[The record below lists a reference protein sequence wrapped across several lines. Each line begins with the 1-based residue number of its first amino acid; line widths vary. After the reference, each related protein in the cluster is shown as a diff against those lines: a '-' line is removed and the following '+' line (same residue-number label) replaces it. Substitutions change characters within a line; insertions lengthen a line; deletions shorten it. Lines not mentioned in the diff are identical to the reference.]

1 MSCGW
6 PQKYPS
12 KHPKQLLFEDDL
24 CLLVGKSLKPLSIV
38 DDLWFRRTILNQ
50 EPRVHFPDRTTFRYS
65 LLPAFVARVNETYV
79 FPHLNSALAVSLTF
93 DLWMSRKGEDVF
105 SLVAHWT
112 DENWEYRHCNLGL
125 VRVESTA
132 GIDLSV
138 VFKGILDRYNL
149 TDRTFAYVKDDGSNL
164 HTLARALD
172 GIVTCKSLGITKP
185 LQGDCLAHALSG
197 SCGKATT
204 VEVEKRVPGG
214 HDGTIGM
221 IGKAHA
227 EFQKCVTY
235 TKKSAVGTRL
245 LTQAQKHE
253 KVPVSKLYTEVKT
266 RFTSKFKYYADILQ
280 NRPAMRY
287 MFGSL
292 VADKY
297 MDRLPS
303 ADAWRTA
310 EVVVEALR
318 YPATICYKTQDRGH
332 WMLGDAVHRVVA
344 LHIEF
349 RDECSTS
356 REQAEVGDDRFL
368 CLKYEMMKQVLT
380 HLDPFLLSLKQ
391 FHAEKA
397 HMFLSLALHPRY
409 KGLSSVVGYLENNT
423 EVAKALR
430 DKYDNEV
437 LIPMCI
443 AYKKSSTPVSETTG
457 EVVVTETNVAS
468 SKYADL
474 EEEDDGADSEVDPA
488 VESVRAELARFRR
501 LKIPDPEKVL
511 EPYGKEDFDDDI
523 NTN

>member
-1 MSCGW
+1 
-6 PQKYPS
+6 
-12 KHPKQLLFEDDL
+12 
-24 CLLVGKSLKPLSIV
+24 
-38 DDLWFRRTILNQ
+38 
-50 EPRVHFPDRTTFRYS
+50 
-65 LLPAFVARVNETYV
+65 
-79 FPHLNSALAVSLTF
+79 
-93 DLWMSRKGEDVF
+93 
-105 SLVAHWT
+105 
-112 DENWEYRHCNLGL
+112 
-125 VRVESTA
+125 
-132 GIDLSV
+132 
-138 VFKGILDRYNL
+138 
-149 TDRTFAYVKDDGSNL
+149 
-164 HTLARALD
+164 
-172 GIVTCKSLGITKP
+172 
-185 LQGDCLAHALSG
+185 
-197 SCGKATT
+197 
-204 VEVEKRVPGG
+204 
-214 HDGTIGM
+214 M

-443 AYKKSSTPVSETTG
+443 AYKKSNTPVSETTG

-474 EEEDDGADSEVDPA
+474 EEEDDGADNEVDPA
-488 VESVRAELARFRR
+488 VESVRAELARFRK
-501 LKIPDPEKVL
+501 LKIPDPEKVKLCPWWKANAHLFPWCAPVARAISGIPGSQIENERIFSIAGLVVGLRRTKLSAESLDMIVHIFKNFPDDPLAGLTQIAGDESELVKKWAEYVSNPQEAMETFEKEL
-511 EPYGKEDFDDDI
+511 EEADVLEYPSSQIIVCAVKLI
-523 NTN
+523 

>member
-1 MSCGW
+1 MLCHPALLSEGE
-6 PQKYPS
+6 PPPLKKQRLAKGFVKYEPS
-12 KHPKQLLFEDDL
+12 KGVGALISHSDL
-24 CLLVGKSLKPLSIV
+24 HKSFL
-38 DDLWFRRTILNQ
+38 
-50 EPRVHFPDRTTFRYS
+50 
-65 LLPAFVARVNETYV
+65 NET
-79 FPHLNSALAVSLTF
+79 
-93 DLWMSRKGEDVF
+93 
-105 SLVAHWT
+105 
-112 DENWEYRHCNLGL
+112 
-125 VRVESTA
+125 
-132 GIDLSV
+132 
-138 VFKGILDRYNL
+138 
-149 TDRTFAYVKDDGSNL
+149 
-164 HTLARALD
+164 
-172 GIVTCKSLGITKP
+172 
-185 LQGDCLAHALSG
+185 
-197 SCGKATT
+197 
-204 VEVEKRVPGG
+204 
-214 HDGTIGM
+214 
-221 IGKAHA
+221 
-227 EFQKCVTY
+227 
-235 TKKSAVGTRL
+235 
-245 LTQAQKHE
+245 HE

-266 RFTSKFKYYADILQ
+266 RFTSQFKYYAGILQ

-368 CLKYEMMKQVLT
+368 CLKYAMMKQVLT

-437 LIPMCI
+437 RIPMCI
-443 AYKKSSTPVSETTG
+443 AYKKSNTPVSETTG

-474 EEEDDGADSEVDPA
+474 EEEDDGSQIENERIFGIAGLVVGLRRTKLSAESLDMIVHIFKNFPDDPLAGLTQIAGDESELVKKWAEYVSNPQEAMETFEKELEEADA
-488 VESVRAELARFRR
+488 
-501 LKIPDPEKVL
+501 L